1 MESSTLTLRTISAE
15 AAHAAV
21 AAALARATADG
32 CAVVAAVVD
41 AAGELV
47 AFLRAA
53 GAPFHS
59 SGIARDKAYTAA
71 SFKMPTAALYDAVGS
86 SAALRDG
93 IAGRDRL
100 VMFGGGLPV
109 MIGSHLVGGIG
120 VSGASEAMD
129 VAYANAGLA
138 AIGAQ
143 QF

>member
-1 MESSTLTLRTISAE
+1 METILTLRSISTE
-15 AAHAAV
+15 AAQAAV
-21 AAALARATADG
+21 AAALARAAADG
-32 CAVVAAVVD
+32 CAVAAAVVD

-71 SFKMPTAALYDAVGS
+71 SFRMPTAALYDAVGT
-86 SAALRDG
+86 SAALREG
-93 IAGRDRL
+93 ITRRDRM

-109 MIGSHLVGGIG
+109 SIGSDMVGGIG
-120 VSGASEAMD
+120 VSGASETMD

-138 AIGAQ
+138 AIGAR